1 MEWKGKRVF
10 LTGASSGIGEG
21 LAVALARR
29 GAVLGLV
36 ARRRGMLEDLAARCG
51 DAGGTARV
59 FTADVTDAAA
69 ISDAARA
76 FREEFGKI
84 DILIAN
90 AGIGGNDEK
99 TRSYDPDSVREVID
113 VNLLGAV
120 NAVHAVVPDMIKRRS
135 GQIVAVSS
143 LAGFRGLPRSAAYSA
158 SKAGMTAFFES
169 VRLDLSGEGVSVTI
183 VQPGFIRTPLTSG
196 RANKMPFLMELDEAI
211 PHFIRAIE
219 KKKKFAAFPWQLAT
233 IVRAGKFM
241 PAWLYDSIAGRAR
254 YRE

>member
-36 ARRRGMLEDLAARCG
+36 ARHREMLEDLAARCG

-90 AGIGGNDEK
+90 AGIGGNDKK
-99 TRSYDPDSVREVID
+99 TRSYDP
-113 VNLLGAV
+113 
-120 NAVHAVVPDMIKRRS
+120 HS
-135 GQIVAVSS
+135 GGRGKAR
-143 LAGFRGLPRSAAYSA
+143 AGDTVLQA
-158 SKAGMTAFFES
+158 SQ
-169 VRLDLSGEGVSVTI
+169 RLDHS
-183 VQPGFIRTPLTSG
+183 RY
-196 RANKMPFLMELDEAI
+196 RARP
-211 PHFIRAIE
+211 AIE
-219 KKKKFAAFPWQLAT
+219 
-233 IVRAGKFM
+233 
-241 PAWLYDSIAGRAR
+241 S
-254 YRE
+254 